1 MKRFKTFTKDLQ
13 LDEAKKISFKFIPN
27 NNMKK
32 KIEKELGKNF
42 DDSDAF
48 NILDKEIFK
57 SGLLTK
63 GRNQAGS
70 IGDDEVFVTV
80 KKNQDVDK
88 VKNLIKKHLDPKAHN
103 SFEIF

>member
-48 NILDKEIFK
+48 NILDKEI
-57 SGLLTK
+57 L
-63 GRNQAGS
+63 
-70 IGDDEVFVTV
+70 
-80 KKNQDVDK
+80 NQDFLQK
-88 VKNLIKKHLDPKAHN
+88 EEIKL
-103 SFEIF
+103 EV